1 MEEIR
6 WCHCGDEIE
15 DPNATECEFCSSLK
29 IELEENL
36 QLYYKTKVNKMTK
49 LEIIKSELEPQEN
62 EWYHVKITF
71 NTNKIISFFFKE
83 SIEISQYD
91 PNSKVVS
98 FGWDTAGSP
107 TTT

>member
-1 MEEIR
+1 MI
-6 WCHCGDEIE
+6 D
-15 DPNATECEFCSSLK
+15 
-29 IELEENL
+29 
-36 QLYYKTKVNKMTK
+36 K
-49 LEIIKSELEPQEN
+49 LEIIKAELEPQEN
-62 EWYHVKITF
+62 EWYKVKITF